1 MHAGG
6 GQTGGEAGERQVKPM
21 RDALLVIDMQNGVF
35 ATPRHARA
43 AVVGNINRLMA
54 AAPHTVVIRH
64 TDDDMP
70 AGSAAWQLLPELHV
84 PAAAVY
90 LDKTACNAF
99 YRTALA
105 ATLAEWHCR
114 DLTICG
120 CATDYCV
127 DSTIKAAAALD
138 YHVTVAADAHTTG
151 NRPPIAAD
159 VLIAYYNNLWAQLI
173 LPDNP
178 VRVRGSDSIIA
189 AWQAVS

>member
-6 GQTGGEAGERQVKPM
+6 GQTGGEAEERQVKPM

-54 AAPHTVVIRH
+54 AAPHTVIIRH
-64 TDDDMP
+64 TDDELP
-70 AGSAAWQLLPELHV
+70 TGSVAWQLLPELHV

-105 ATLAEWHCR
+105 ATLAERHCR

-120 CATDYCV
+120 CTTDYCRRRCP
-127 DSTIKAAAALD
+127 
-138 YHVTVAADAHTTG
+138 HHR
-151 NRPPIAAD
+151 RPPAH
-159 VLIAYYNNLWAQLI
+159 
-173 LPDNP
+173 
-178 VRVRGSDSIIA
+178 RGGCA
-189 AWQAVS
+189 HRLLQRPLGTAHPAG